1 MRGYEVVTSD
11 DRVVGQVVDVRDGF
25 LIVES
30 GHLRKSRHP
39 VPREFVHVVDEAAK
53 AFVTVPKRV
62 LMEAPRVDK
71 RAGFDRAAAA
81 RHFGLAESYLQPP
94 TEGESESLAHDP
106 AWGADR
112 DSIAAGRP
120 APEHRRAELRK
131 HMRPGFP
138 DEHHPSPRRSSATGG
153 STAAASRRTS
163 RD

>member
-11 DRVVGQVVDVRDGF
+11 DRIVGTVMDVRHGF

-30 GHLRKSRHP
+30 GRLRKSRHP

-53 AFVTVPKRV
+53 AFVTVPRRI
-62 LMEAPRVDK
+62 LMDAPKADK
-71 RAGFDRAAAA
+71 HGEFDRSAAA
-81 RHFGLAESYLQPP
+81 RHFGLAKYLQPP
-94 TEGESESLAHDP
+94 AAGGGESLPQDP

-120 APEHRRAELRK
+120 APEHRRAEMRK

-138 DEHHPSPRRSSATGG
+138 DEHRHS
-153 STAAASRRTS
+153 STALFGDRRIGN
-163 RD
+163 RRVKAD